1 MKNKASGRLRD
12 GGAEM
17 YQFRRL
23 SLLFVVLVIGM
34 LLTMVNEALIFI
46 VGVPSLMLLIMKWD
60 EVSYMKSIKKH
71 R

>member
-1 MKNKASGRLRD
+1 
-12 GGAEM
+12 M

-60 EVSYMKSIKKH
+60 EVSYMKNIKKH

>member
-1 MKNKASGRLRD
+1 
-12 GGAEM
+12 M

-34 LLTMVNEALIFI
+34 LLTIVNEALIFI
-46 VGVPSLMLLIMKWD
+46 VGVPSMMLLLMQWD
-60 EVSYMKSIKKH
+60 EVSYKKNIKKH

>member
-1 MKNKASGRLRD
+1 
-12 GGAEM
+12 M

-34 LLTMVNEALIFI
+34 LLTMINGALIFI

-60 EVSYMKSIKKH
+60 EVSYKKNIKKH
-71 R
+71 H